1 MARGRQGSE
10 RFYRSTSVRRAASVP
25 VGMGGDPSLSNLIKA
40 QNISSG
46 AMDDSG
52 AISSASRW
60 RDQQLLNNITNTL
73 HNRPSGSV
81 QPGMDVS
88 LQSGYRRHINS
99 PKFPP
104 SEPEVRDRLRV
115 SMLTEDS
122 GRGRRCQSVEPTYK
136 MYDSEPKVR
145 PTWRNDRISAEILNR
160 ARESLSDRR
169 IVDKVGSSSSADIVS
184 NIFSVAGAR
193 GPSLNKKADE
203 TSEYVASILKSAEDR
218 AKRAEA
224 PAVVVTT
231 EAGAFDDEDTFY
243 YGDPLASRETSELP
257 YVSTLYDDRDRDD
270 EVEVIYVDRYGHSV
284 LPSKVM
290 WAGCSDALKSSPRS
304 SSLTSVPRRPFVPR
318 GITSSGLAVRQARQ
332 SLGRLERELGV
343 DEGGSPYSYY
353 DDSYAIEAPIA
364 SPIVVPTRVTSVR
377 RASLPAIHQR
387 YSVTGMPSV
396 PLRSTVPPS
405 PALSTAHSK
414 LASIESMLDT
424 TYEPP
429 IQPASYTTLRSA
441 AVEARNKMDRNKK
454 MLDKYLP
461 VHLGPENEVEYE
473 VDYRYG
479 QLADRMPQLSP
490 YKPKS
495 VAVTNSLVAPYRPV
509 AKAGRD
515 LCEVAKPPMI
525 SGRPPI
531 SDTRKRCR
539 EVLCKVKG
547 DPRYYD

>member
-73 HNRPSGSV
+73 AATSSYNPPPSRSRYQARRSSISGAASV
-81 QPGMDVS
+81 PRYASRRHSIAAQDIMSATTLPQTAQAFRAARLRARATSVPPVPTYAASEPPVRRAAIYSS
-88 LQSGYRRHINS
+88 LQAEPRRPLPTTKTFIQTDS
-99 PKFPP
+99 PLFRTAGTDAVGAQ
-104 SEPEVRDRLRV
+104 SIGALR
-115 SMLTEDS
+115 
-122 GRGRRCQSVEPTYK
+122 R
-136 MYDSEPKVR
+136 
-145 PTWRNDRISAEILNR
+145 
-160 ARESLSDRR
+160 
-169 IVDKVGSSSSADIVS
+169 
-184 NIFSVAGAR
+184 
-193 GPSLNKKADE
+193 
-203 TSEYVASILKSAEDR
+203 
-218 AKRAEA
+218 EA
-224 PAVVVTT
+224 P
-231 EAGAFDDEDTFY
+231 G
-243 YGDPLASRETSELP
+243 
-257 YVSTLYDDRDRDD
+257 YVSRSYQ
-270 EVEVIYVDRYGHSV
+270 
-284 LPSKVM
+284 
-290 WAGCSDALKSSPRS
+290 LKSSPRS